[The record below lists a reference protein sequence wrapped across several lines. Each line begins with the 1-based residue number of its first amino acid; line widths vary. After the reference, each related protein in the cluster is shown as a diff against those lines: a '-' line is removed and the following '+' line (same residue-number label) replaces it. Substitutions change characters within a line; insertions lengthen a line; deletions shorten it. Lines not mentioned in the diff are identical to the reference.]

1 MSAATIRCTQPGCA
15 GTIDSGYCDTCGIAP
30 SSGPV
35 TASNPPAASSGSG
48 ATAPLG
54 GQAAAAAA
62 NPTSTRSSSTSAVTG
77 SIARSMRQSSAATPT
92 TTLTSAAV
100 GTARVAAGSSQ
111 GSVRTRR
118 LNPAGDRSRLGVGL
132 VNIPTAPET
141 DPVAAVIPNAQ
152 VSEEKRYCSTCNK
165 AVGRGREGQPGR
177 VKGFCPAC
185 GAAFD
190 FAPKLSPGTVLGSQ
204 YEVVGPIAH
213 GGMGWIYLGRD
224 LNLSGRFVVIKG
236 LVNAADK
243 DLQQAVIT
251 EKGFLAEV
259 SHPLIVE
266 VFNFVGHEDVNYIV
280 MEYVGGKTLNDL
292 LKARIKANSGT
303 YAPLPLDQA
312 IAFIVEVLPAFT
324 YLHNKGLIYCDFK
337 PANLMQVGDGIKL
350 IDLGGVRR
358 YDDQDSALY
367 GTVGFQ
373 APEVPDRGASVASD
387 VYTIAR
393 TLAVL
398 TFEFRGYQSTFV
410 DSIPEPSSV
419 PLFGEHDSYYRLL
432 LKATA
437 PQPED
442 RFQTA
447 EELREQLIGVLREVV
462 ATQSTEAAQRTV
474 PSPLFGSPGTA
485 AEPTF
490 SDLPALRIDPTDP
503 AYAWLSGLT
512 VEHPTERFNLLAE
525 SPHGITSAVQVDLAR
540 TLLADN
546 RPSEA
551 MAAGNQILAK
561 DPWDWRGLWIQGL
574 AAMATN
580 DVPTAVASFNAV
592 YGQLP
597 GELAPKLA
605 LARACE
611 AHNDLDAAAAL
622 YEVCAQTDASYSAIG
637 LIGLARIAQ
646 AKGDTDSAL
655 AALERVPSTSRL
667 FSYAKVERAHALLAR
682 SERRATDP
690 AQRSES
696 AADLRQALSEH
707 FLAGTDPI
715 RHSSFQSDV
724 YRRLLQLGQVDL
736 PAQVLRSNL
745 DIPDTETELRAGLEK
760 SLRAQAR
767 VATDQRQRVALVD
780 EANQVRNRTL
790 F

>member
-1 MSAATIRCTQPGCA
+1 MSPSTAPTVRCSQPGCA

-30 SSGPV
+30 TSS
-35 TASNPPAASSGSG
+35 AAPTSATTGVSPGSSVISG
-48 ATAPLG
+48 AG
-54 GQAAAAAA
+54 G
-62 NPTSTRSSSTSAVTG
+62 STRSTAATG
-77 SIARSMRQSSAATPT
+77 SIARSMRQSSQTTASTTVLGTAAF
-92 TTLTSAAV
+92 
-100 GTARVAAGSSQ
+100 GTARSAPGAPT
-111 GSVRTRR
+111 SVRTRR
-118 LNPAGDRSRLGVGL
+118 IGATADRSRLGVGL
-132 VNIPTAPET
+132 VNIPTAPDS
-141 DPVAAVIPNAQ
+141 DPVAAVIPSAQ
-152 VSEEKRYCSTCNK
+152 VSEAKRFCSTCNK
-165 AVGRGREGQPGR
+165 PVGRGRDGQTGR

-190 FAPKLSPGTVLGSQ
+190 FAPRLSPGTLLGSQ

-224 LNLSGRFVVIKG
+224 RNLSGRFVVIKG

-266 VFNFVGHEDVNYIV
+266 VFNFVGHEGVNYIV

-292 LKARIKANSGT
+292 LKARINANNGV

-337 PANLMQVGDGIKL
+337 PANLMQVGDGVKL

-358 YDDQDSALY
+358 IEDQDSALY

-373 APEVPDRGASVASD
+373 APEVPERGASVASD
-387 VYTIAR
+387 IYTVAR

-410 DSIPEPSSV
+410 DTIPDPSSV
-419 PLFGEHDSYYRLL
+419 ALFAEHDSYYRLL
-432 LKATA
+432 LKAMA
-437 PQPED
+437 PQPQD

-462 ATQSTEAAQRTV
+462 SSQSSDAGQRTL
-474 PSPLFGSPGTA
+474 PSPLFGAPGVA
-485 AEPTF
+485 AEPNWA
-490 SDLPALRIDPTDP
+490 DLPELKVDPTD
-503 AYAWLSGLT
+503 AAASWLAGIT
-512 VEHPTERFNLLAE
+512 VVDPQEQFEQLSQ
-525 SPHGITSAVQVDLAR
+525 SPVGDTSAVHVKRALA
-540 TLLADN
+540 LLTGQQPQTA
-546 RPSEA
+546 SAE
-551 MAAGNQILAK
+551 GTTILSQ
-561 DPWDWRGLWIQGL
+561 DPWEWRGVWVQGL
-574 AAMATN
+574 AALAEGRN
-580 DVPTAVASFNAV
+580 DDAVQAFNAV

-611 AHNDLDAAAAL
+611 VAGQLDTAASL
-622 YEVCAQTDASYSAIG
+622 YEVCAQTDAAYSSIG
-637 LIGLARIAQ
+637 LLGLARMARL
-646 AKGDTDSAL
+646 KGDVPATL
-655 AALERVPSTSRL
+655 AALERVPPTSRL
-667 FSYAKVERAHALLAR
+667 YGEAKIRRAQALLERAGAPVPGVPGTGQTR
-682 SERRATDP
+682 P
-690 AQRSES
+690 N
-696 AADLRQALSEH
+696 AADDLRQALDEH
-707 FLAGTDPI
+707 EAAGAPQLDHLAF
-715 RHSSFQSDV
+715 RNEV
-724 YRRLLQLGQVDL
+724 LRRLIQLTPTVPKLRTDL
-736 PAQVLRSNL
+736 EA
-745 DIPDTETELRAGLEK
+745 

-767 VATDQRQRVALVD
+767 LVPTSEERVALVD
-780 EANQVRNRTL
+780 EANRVRNKSL

>member
-1 MSAATIRCTQPGCA
+1 MSPANVRCTQPQCSGM
-15 GTIDSGYCDTCGIAP
+15 IDSGYCDTCGIAP
-30 SSGPV
+30 S
-35 TASNPPAASSGSG
+35 TAASVPTNSGSAATG
-48 ATAPLG
+48 ALAG
-54 GQAAAAAA
+54 GQA
-62 NPTSTRSSSTSAVTG
+62 TSPGSMAVTG
-77 SIARSMRQSSAATPT
+77 SAGSSSIARSMRQASGT
-92 TTLTSAAV
+92 TVTTVLSTAAV
-100 GTARVAAGSSQ
+100 GTARTGNTGGST
-111 GSVRTRR
+111 RTRR
-118 LNPAGDRSRLGVGL
+118 LNPKGDRSRLGVGL
-132 VNIPTAPET
+132 VSIPTAPET

-165 AVGRGREGQPGR
+165 PVGRGRDGQPGR
-177 VKGFCPAC
+177 TKGFCPAC

-190 FAPKLSPGTVLGSQ
+190 FAPKLAPGTVLGTQ
-204 YEVVGPIAH
+204 YEVVGAIAH

-236 LVNAADK
+236 LVNASDK

-266 VFNFVGHEDVNYIV
+266 VFNFVGHEGVNYIV

-292 LKARIKANSGT
+292 LKARIKANNGT

-312 IAFIVEVLPAFT
+312 IAFILEVLPAFT

-337 PANLMQVGDGIKL
+337 PANLMQVGDGVKL

-387 VYTIAR
+387 IYTIAR

-410 DSIPEPSSV
+410 DTIPDPSSV
-419 PLFGEHDSYYRLL
+419 PLFAQHDSYYRLL

-447 EELREQLIGVLREVV
+447 EELREQLIGVLREV
-462 ATQSTEAAQRTV
+462 AAAQSMDASQRTV
-474 PSPLFGSPGTA
+474 PSPLFAAPGVA
-485 AEPTF
+485 PEPDWR
-490 SDLPALRIDPTDP
+490 DLPALRVDPTDP
-503 AYAWLSGLT
+503 AATWLSGLT
-512 VEHPTERFNLLAE
+512 VDDPMDRIALLAD
-525 SPHGITSAVQVDLAR
+525 SPAGGTVAVSVDLAR
-540 TLLADN
+540 TML
-546 RPSEA
+546 
-551 MAAGNQILAK
+551 AAGRVDDAIIVGNEILAK
-561 DPWDWRGLWIQGL
+561 DPWEWRGLWVQGL
-574 AAMATN
+574 ASLAKN
-580 DVPTAVASFNAV
+580 DTAAAIASFNAV

-611 AHNDLDAAAAL
+611 AHNDLDTAASL
-622 YEVCAQTDASYSAIG
+622 YEVCAQTDASYGAIG
-637 LIGLARIAQ
+637 LVGLARIARM
-646 AKGDTDSAL
+646 KGDSA
-655 AALERVPSTSRL
+655 AALQALQRVPSTSSL
-667 FSYAKVERAHALLAR
+667 YGFAKTERALTLLG
-682 SERRATDP
+682 RANIQTKDP
-690 AQRSES
+690 AAQAAA
-696 AADLRQALSEH
+696 AADLRQALDEH
-707 FLAGTDPI
+707 AASGTDPA
-715 RHSSFQSDV
+715 RQAAFRTVV
-724 YRRLLQLGQVDL
+724 YRRMLELAPTTGTKGT
-736 PAQVLRSNL
+736 P
-745 DIPDTETELRAGLEK
+745 PPTELRNALEA
-760 SLRAQAR
+760 SLREQAR
-767 VATDQRQRVALVD
+767 ATTVRADRVQLID
-780 EANQVRNRTL
+780 EANSVRNRTL